1 MAYSQVKGTVKM
13 AEGDINTLFGE
24 VAKLDQRVTKIE
36 ATQPFLT
43 EILEKNVKTNERL
56 AETLHEIRLSMV
68 TMNDKIDAQATAIE
82 NMKHDFDEADKKTDE
97 RIKSVV
103 QKVETINLEGQF
115 NIREFLKKNFIWLA
129 ITVGLGVAYFSTFIS
144 FK

>member
-1 MAYSQVKGTVKM
+1 M
-13 AEGDINTLFGE
+13 AEGDINTLFGK

-43 EILEKNVKTNERL
+43 EILEKNVETNERL

-68 TMNDKIDAQATAIE
+68 SMNDKIDAQATAIE

>member
-1 MAYSQVKGTVKM
+1 M
-13 AEGDINTLFGE
+13 AEGDINTLFGK

-56 AETLHEIRLSMV
+56 PETLHEIRLSMV

-129 ITVGLGVAYFSTFIS
+129 ITVGLGVAYLSTFIS

>member
-1 MAYSQVKGTVKM
+1 M
-13 AEGDINTLFGE
+13 AEGDINTLFGK

-56 AETLHEIRLSMV
+56 AETLQEIRLSMV

-129 ITVGLGVAYFSTFIS
+129 ITVGLGVAYLSTFIS

>member
-1 MAYSQVKGTVKM
+1 M

-68 TMNDKIDAQATAIE
+68 SMNDKIDAQATAIE

-103 QKVETINLEGQF
+103 QKVQTINLEGQF

>member
-1 MAYSQVKGTVKM
+1 M
-13 AEGDINTLFGE
+13 AEGDINTLFGK

-68 TMNDKIDAQATAIE
+68 SMNDKIDAQATAIE

-129 ITVGLGVAYFSTFIS
+129 ITVGLGVAYLSTFIS

>member
-1 MAYSQVKGTVKM
+1 M
-13 AEGDINTLFGE
+13 AEGDINTLFGK

-68 TMNDKIDAQATAIE
+68 SMNDKIDAQATAIE

>member
-1 MAYSQVKGTVKM
+1 M
-13 AEGDINTLFGE
+13 AEGDINTLFGK

-43 EILEKNVKTNERL
+43 EILEQNVKTNECL
-56 AETLHEIRLSMV
+56 AETLQEIRLSMV
-68 TMNDKIDAQATAIE
+68 SMNDKIDAQATAIE

-103 QKVETINLEGQF
+103 QKVEAINLEGQF

>member
-1 MAYSQVKGTVKM
+1 M
-13 AEGDINTLFGE
+13 AEGDINALFGE

-36 ATQPFLT
+36 TTQPFLT

-68 TMNDKIDAQATAIE
+68 SMNDKIDAQATAIE

-129 ITVGLGVAYFSTFIS
+129 ITVGLGVAYLSTFIS

>member
-1 MAYSQVKGTVKM
+1 M
-13 AEGDINTLFGE
+13 AEGDINSLFGE

-56 AETLHEIRLSMV
+56 AETLQEIRLSMV
-68 TMNDKIDAQATAIE
+68 SMNDKIDAQATAIE

-129 ITVGLGVAYFSTFIS
+129 ITIGLGVAYLSTFIS

>member
-1 MAYSQVKGTVKM
+1 M
-13 AEGDINTLFGE
+13 AEGDINTLFGK

-68 TMNDKIDAQATAIE
+68 SMNDKIDSQATAIE
-82 NMKHDFDEADKKTDE
+82 NMKHDFEEADKKTDE

-129 ITVGLGVAYFSTFIS
+129 LVLGLGIAYLSSFVS

>member
-1 MAYSQVKGTVKM
+1 M
-13 AEGDINTLFGE
+13 AEGDINALFGK

-43 EILEKNVKTNERL
+43 EILEKNVQTNERL
-56 AETLHEIRLSMV
+56 AETLQEIRLSMV
-68 TMNDKIDAQATAIE
+68 SMNDKIDAQATAIE
-82 NMKHDFDEADKKTDE
+82 NMKHDFDEADRKTDE

-103 QKVETINLEGQF
+103 QKVEAINLEGQF

-129 ITVGLGVAYFSTFIS
+129 ITVGLGVAYLSTFIS

>member
-1 MAYSQVKGTVKM
+1 M
-13 AEGDINTLFGE
+13 AEGDINTLFGK

-82 NMKHDFDEADKKTDE
+82 NMKHDFDEADTKTDE

-129 ITVGLGVAYFSTFIS
+129 ITVGLGVAYLSTFIS

>member
-1 MAYSQVKGTVKM
+1 M
-13 AEGDINTLFGE
+13 AEGDINTLFGK

-68 TMNDKIDAQATAIE
+68 SMNDKIDAQATAIE

-115 NIREFLKKNFIWLA
+115 NIRELLKKNFIWLA
-129 ITVGLGVAYFSTFIS
+129 ITVGLGVAYLSTFIS

>member
-1 MAYSQVKGTVKM
+1 MAVC
-13 AEGDINTLFGE
+13 DINTLFGM
-24 VAKLDQRVTKIE
+24 VAKLDLRVTKIE

-43 EILEKNVKTNERL
+43 EILEKNVETNERL

-68 TMNDKIDAQATAIE
+68 SMNDKIDAQATAIE
-82 NMKHDFDEADKKTDE
+82 NMKHDLDEADKKTDE

-129 ITVGLGVAYFSTFIS
+129 ITVGLGVAYLSTFIS

>member
-1 MAYSQVKGTVKM
+1 M
-13 AEGDINTLFGE
+13 AEGDINTLFGK

-43 EILEKNVKTNERL
+43 EILEKNVETNERL

-68 TMNDKIDAQATAIE
+68 SMNDKIDAQATAIE
-82 NMKHDFDEADKKTDE
+82 NMKHDLDEADKKTDE

-129 ITVGLGVAYFSTFIS
+129 STVGLGVAYLSTFIS

>member
-1 MAYSQVKGTVKM
+1 M
-13 AEGDINTLFGE
+13 AEGDINTLFGK

-43 EILEKNVKTNERL
+43 EILEKNVETNERL

-68 TMNDKIDAQATAIE
+68 SMNDKIDAQATAIE
-82 NMKHDFDEADKKTDE
+82 NMKHDLDEADKKTDE

-103 QKVETINLEGQF
+103 QKVEAINLEGQF

-129 ITVGLGVAYFSTFIS
+129 ITVGLGVAYLSTFIS

>member
-1 MAYSQVKGTVKM
+1 M
-13 AEGDINTLFGE
+13 AEGDINALFGK

-68 TMNDKIDAQATAIE
+68 SMNDKIDAQATAIE

>member
-1 MAYSQVKGTVKM
+1 M
-13 AEGDINTLFGE
+13 AEGDINTLFGK

-43 EILEKNVKTNERL
+43 EILEKNVETNERL

-82 NMKHDFDEADKKTDE
+82 NMKHDLDEADKKTDE

-129 ITVGLGVAYFSTFIS
+129 ITIGLGVAYLSTFIS

>member
-1 MAYSQVKGTVKM
+1 M
-13 AEGDINTLFGE
+13 AEGDINALFGE

-56 AETLHEIRLSMV
+56 AETLQEIRLSMV
-68 TMNDKIDAQATAIE
+68 SMNDKIDAQATAIE

-103 QKVETINLEGQF
+103 QKVEAINLEGQF

-129 ITVGLGVAYFSTFIS
+129 ITVGLGVAYLSTFIS

>member
-1 MAYSQVKGTVKM
+1 M
-13 AEGDINTLFGE
+13 AEGDINALFGE

-56 AETLHEIRLSMV
+56 AETLQEIRLSMV
-68 TMNDKIDAQATAIE
+68 SMNDKIDAQATAIE
-82 NMKHDFDEADKKTDE
+82 NMKHDLDEADKKTDE

>member
-1 MAYSQVKGTVKM
+1 M
-13 AEGDINTLFGE
+13 AEGDLNTLFGK

-68 TMNDKIDAQATAIE
+68 SMNDKIDAQATAIE

-129 ITVGLGVAYFSTFIS
+129 ITVGLGVAYLSTFIS

>member
-1 MAYSQVKGTVKM
+1 M
-13 AEGDINTLFGE
+13 AEGEINKLYE
-24 VAKLDQRVTKIE
+24 KVDNLDQRITKIE

-56 AETLHEIRLSMV
+56 AETLQDIQLSMV
-68 TMNDKIDAQATAIE
+68 TMNSKIDSQAQALEA
-82 NMKHDFDEADKKTDE
+82 MKHDFDEAGKKTDE
-97 RIKSVV
+97 RINTVME
-103 QKVETINLEGQF
+103 KVRTIDVEGQF

-129 ITVGLGVAYFSTFIS
+129 LTLGLGITYLSNFVS

>member
-1 MAYSQVKGTVKM
+1 M

-43 EILEKNVKTNERL
+43 EILEKNVETNERL

-129 ITVGLGVAYFSTFIS
+129 ITVGLGVAYLSTFIS

>member
-1 MAYSQVKGTVKM
+1 M
-13 AEGDINTLFGE
+13 AEGDINALFGK

-56 AETLHEIRLSMV
+56 AETLQEIRLSMV
-68 TMNDKIDAQATAIE
+68 SMNDKIDAQATAIE
-82 NMKHDFDEADKKTDE
+82 NMKHDLDEADKKTDE

-129 ITVGLGVAYFSTFIS
+129 ITVGLGVAYLSTFIS

>member
-1 MAYSQVKGTVKM
+1 M
-13 AEGDINTLFGE
+13 AEGDINTLFGK

-36 ATQPFLT
+36 ATQPILT

-68 TMNDKIDAQATAIE
+68 SMNDKIDAQATAIE

-103 QKVETINLEGQF
+103 QKVEAINLEGQF

-129 ITVGLGVAYFSTFIS
+129 ITVGLGVAYLSTFIS

>member
-1 MAYSQVKGTVKM
+1 M
-13 AEGDINTLFGE
+13 AEGDINALFGE

-68 TMNDKIDAQATAIE
+68 SMNDKIDAQATAIE

-129 ITVGLGVAYFSTFIS
+129 ITVVLGVAYLSTFII

>member
-1 MAYSQVKGTVKM
+1 M
-13 AEGDINTLFGE
+13 AEGDINTLFGK

-43 EILEKNVKTNERL
+43 EILEKNVETNVCL
-56 AETLHEIRLSMV
+56 AETLQEIRLSMV
-68 TMNDKIDAQATAIE
+68 SMNDKIDAQATAIE

>member
-1 MAYSQVKGTVKM
+1 M
-13 AEGDINTLFGE
+13 AEGDINALFGE

-56 AETLHEIRLSMV
+56 AETLQEIRLSMV
-68 TMNDKIDAQATAIE
+68 SMNDKIDAQATAIE

>member
-13 AEGDINTLFGE
+13 AEGDINTLFGK

-56 AETLHEIRLSMV
+56 AETLQEIRLSMV
-68 TMNDKIDAQATAIE
+68 SMNDKIDAQATAIE
-82 NMKHDFDEADKKTDE
+82 NMKHDFDEADRKTDE

-129 ITVGLGVAYFSTFIS
+129 ITVGLGVAYLSTFIS

>member
-1 MAYSQVKGTVKM
+1 M

-43 EILEKNVKTNERL
+43 EILEKNVETNERL

-68 TMNDKIDAQATAIE
+68 SMNDKIDAQATAIE
-82 NMKHDFDEADKKTDE
+82 NMKHDFDEADRKTDE

>member
-1 MAYSQVKGTVKM
+1 M
-13 AEGDINTLFGE
+13 AEGDINTLFGK

-56 AETLHEIRLSMV
+56 PETLHEIRLSMV
-68 TMNDKIDAQATAIE
+68 SMNDKIDAQATAIE
-82 NMKHDFDEADKKTDE
+82 NMKHDLDEADKKTDE

-115 NIREFLKKNFIWLA
+115 NIREFLKKNFLWLA
-129 ITVGLGVAYFSTFIS
+129 ITVGLGVAYLSTFIS

>member
-1 MAYSQVKGTVKM
+1 M
-13 AEGDINTLFGE
+13 
-24 VAKLDQRVTKIE
+24 
-36 ATQPFLT
+36 
-43 EILEKNVKTNERL
+43 KTNECL
-56 AETLHEIRLSMV
+56 AETLQEIRLSMV
-68 TMNDKIDAQATAIE
+68 SMNDKIDAQATAIE

-103 QKVETINLEGQF
+103 QKVEAINLEGQF

-129 ITVGLGVAYFSTFIS
+129 ITVGLGVAYLSTFIS

>member
-1 MAYSQVKGTVKM
+1 M
-13 AEGDINTLFGE
+13 AEGDINTLFGK

-56 AETLHEIRLSMV
+56 AETLQEIRLSMV
-68 TMNDKIDAQATAIE
+68 SMNDKIDAQATAIE
-82 NMKHDFDEADKKTDE
+82 NMKHDFDEADRKTDE

>member
-1 MAYSQVKGTVKM
+1 M

-129 ITVGLGVAYFSTFIS
+129 ITVGLCVAYLSTFIS

>member
-1 MAYSQVKGTVKM
+1 M

-56 AETLHEIRLSMV
+56 AETLQEIRLSMV
-68 TMNDKIDAQATAIE
+68 SMNDKIDAQATAIE

-103 QKVETINLEGQF
+103 QKVEAINLEGQF

-129 ITVGLGVAYFSTFIS
+129 ITVGLGVAYLSTFIS

>member
-1 MAYSQVKGTVKM
+1 M
-13 AEGDINTLFGE
+13 AEGDINTLFSK

-43 EILEKNVKTNERL
+43 EILEKNVETNERL

-129 ITVGLGVAYFSTFIS
+129 ITVGLGVAYLSTFIS

>member
-1 MAYSQVKGTVKM
+1 M

-56 AETLHEIRLSMV
+56 AETLQEIRLSMV
-68 TMNDKIDAQATAIE
+68 SMNDKIDAQATAIE

-103 QKVETINLEGQF
+103 QKVEAINLEGQF

>member
-1 MAYSQVKGTVKM
+1 M
-13 AEGDINTLFGE
+13 AEGDINSLFGK

-56 AETLHEIRLSMV
+56 AKTLQEIRLSMV
-68 TMNDKIDAQATAIE
+68 SMNAKIDAQATAIE
-82 NMKHDFDEADKKTDE
+82 NMKHDFDEADRKTDE
-97 RIKSVV
+97 RIKSVM

>member
-1 MAYSQVKGTVKM
+1 M
-13 AEGDINTLFGE
+13 AEGDINTLFGK

-43 EILEKNVKTNERL
+43 EILEKNVQTNERL
-56 AETLHEIRLSMV
+56 AETLQEIRLSMV
-68 TMNDKIDAQATAIE
+68 SMNDKIDAQATAIE